1 MDVKHRRRGNPQ
13 SGTATLGRARKCST
27 NVLDFRKSQAKHFDY
42 FSGAAW
48 IKGPK
53 SFYFESTEKSIADY
67 AVKVGW
73 FILHLSSCPGF

>member
-1 MDVKHRRRGNPQ
+1 
-13 SGTATLGRARKCST
+13 
-27 NVLDFRKSQAKHFDY
+27 LDFRKSQAKHFDY